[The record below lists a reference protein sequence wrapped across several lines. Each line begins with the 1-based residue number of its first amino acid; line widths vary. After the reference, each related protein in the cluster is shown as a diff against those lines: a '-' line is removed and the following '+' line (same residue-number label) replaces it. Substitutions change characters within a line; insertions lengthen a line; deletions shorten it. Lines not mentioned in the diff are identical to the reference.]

1 MQLFLLPVEPRI
13 NGACVEGFVWVS
25 DTLSILGEIKAPVM
39 DSTSKSVIVSQD
51 TPFQHVGVGVGAVS
65 VKVKSLGRGLDTKPF
80 GRVDVDIEPRAVGT
94 LQPLGPQLCF
104 LGA

>member
-1 MQLFLLPVEPRI
+1 MAAWAHKRSKYNHNEVFFLSFC
-13 NGACVEGFVWVS
+13 A
-25 DTLSILGEIKAPVM
+25 SIGKTRGLYCTKNRK
-39 DSTSKSVIVSQD
+39 TY
-51 TPFQHVGVGVGAVS
+51 PFQHVGIGVGAVPI
-65 VKVKSLGRGLDTKPF
+65 KVKGLGRGLDTKAF